1 LRSKRCPYQI
11 YQQGDA
17 PRTLLT
23 QQFKNDTNSVLLGT
37 TSFWTGVDVPGE
49 ALSCVF
55 IDKLPF
61 PEMSNP
67 VMDALAEKYDDWFF
81 RFSLPRA
88 IMTFRQGAGRL
99 IRATSDRGVIV
110 VLDQR
115 LRTKKYGSA
124 FIQSL
129 PKMRVSN
136 QLNDITSM
144 I

>member
-1 LRSKRCPYQI
+1 
-11 YQQGDA
+11 
-17 PRTLLT
+17 
-23 QQFKNDTNSVLLGT
+23 
-37 TSFWTGVDVPGE
+37 
-49 ALSCVF
+49 
-55 IDKLPF
+55 
-61 PEMSNP
+61 MSNP